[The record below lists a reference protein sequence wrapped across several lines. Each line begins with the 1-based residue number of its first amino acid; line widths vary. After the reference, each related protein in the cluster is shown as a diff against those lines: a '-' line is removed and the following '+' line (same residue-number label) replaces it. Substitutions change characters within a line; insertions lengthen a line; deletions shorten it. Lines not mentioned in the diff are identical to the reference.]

1 MRLWRVVLLVNLALG
16 LGLLFGYL
24 AWGREAARLG
34 QELDLARRQQVV
46 GGSQRT
52 WNSRGVVRA
61 VLPELN
67 VVVLTHEDL
76 AGYMGS
82 MTMGFRVHDPKLYEG
97 LDIGDTVRFTLT
109 GAPPNV
115 EITAIA
121 KESG

>member
-24 AWGREAARLG
+24 AWGRDVVRLG
-34 QELDLARRQQVV
+34 RELERARSRQIVT
-46 GGSQRT
+46 GTQRT
-52 WNSRGVVRA
+52 WQARGLVRA

-76 AGYMGS
+76 PGYMGS
-82 MTMGFRVHDPKLYEG
+82 MTMGFRVQDPKLYQG

-115 EITAIA
+115 EITAIV
-121 KESG
+121 KEAP